1 MIWCVYIIQ
10 CENGSLYTGI
20 TNNLKNRL
28 TAHFNNKGAKFFRS
42 SKPKYLMYF
51 EDGHDRS
58 SAAKREYQIKSY
70 TRSLKLDLIEDFGL
84 QPLEIALVIAD

>member
-10 CENGSLYTGI
+10 AANGSLYTGI
-20 TNNLKNRL
+20 TNDLKNRL
-28 TAHFNNKGAKFFRS
+28 TSHYKGTGAKFFRS
-42 SKPKYLMYF
+42 SKPKLLMYM

-70 TRSLKLDLIEDFGL
+70 SRAVKWEIIEEFGL
-84 QPLEIALVIAD
+84 QPIDIKVAIAD

>member
-28 TAHFNNKGAKFFRS
+28 TAHFSNSGAKFFRS
-42 SKPKYLMYF
+42 SKPRYLVYI

-70 TRSLKLDLIEDFGL
+70 SRALKLSIIRDFGL
-84 QPLEIALVIAD
+84 QPIEITMAIAD